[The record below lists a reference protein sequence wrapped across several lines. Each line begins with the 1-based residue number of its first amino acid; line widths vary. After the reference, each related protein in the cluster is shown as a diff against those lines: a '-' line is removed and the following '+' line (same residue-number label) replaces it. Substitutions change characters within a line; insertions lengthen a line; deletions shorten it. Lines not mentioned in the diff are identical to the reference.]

1 MSAHDDKLVMMV
13 NQIAA
18 FFAPQGEARAVP
30 QIAAHINSFW
40 DPRMRA
46 RIRARLISGG
56 TGLDTLARAAVA
68 TLPGSTEVS
77 EVAASDGSDG

>member
-1 MSAHDDKLVMMV
+1 MSSHDEKLVMMA

-18 FFAPQGEARAVP
+18 FFAPQGEARAIP

-46 RIRARLISGG
+46 RIRAYLLSGG
-56 TGLDTLARAAVA
+56 TGLDALARAALA
-68 TLPGSTEVS
+68 LQRSADVS
-77 EVAASDGSDG
+77 EVAATDGSDG